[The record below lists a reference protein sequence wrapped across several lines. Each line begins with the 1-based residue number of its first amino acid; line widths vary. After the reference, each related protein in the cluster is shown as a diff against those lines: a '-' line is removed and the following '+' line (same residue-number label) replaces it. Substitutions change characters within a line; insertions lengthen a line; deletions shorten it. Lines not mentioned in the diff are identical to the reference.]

1 MQAIVPPPNMS
12 LQTERIVPMQ
22 VLAMGFPRTGTS
34 SLKIALETLG
44 YVRTNHG
51 FTVHTSSGAMMDM
64 WIAAIK
70 AKFFGEGTP
79 FGRAEWDKLLGDCR
93 AVADVPHILFAAEL
107 MAAYPDA
114 KVLLTNRSPE
124 NWWKSFEATVVESR
138 KPTLF
143 RRFIRWLD
151 PEQTAKSMQLAQLIF
166 RVLFDT
172 DHVTKDIA
180 QARFTAHYE
189 EVRRLAP
196 KSRLLEFEVKE
207 GWGPLAKFLGK
218 EVPATAFPR
227 VNDTEQFKKRV
238 FGMRMKPVRMWAG
251 RIVWA
256 LVTAGV
262 PAALLLYY
270 RVWV

>member
-1 MQAIVPPPNMS
+1 MS
-12 LQTERIVPMQ
+12 LQTERTVPMQ
-22 VLAMGFPRTGTS
+22 VLALGFQRTGTT
-34 SLKIALETLG
+34 SLTVALETLG

-51 FTVHTSSGAMMDM
+51 FTVLTSSGAVIDM

-93 AVADVPHILFAAEL
+93 AVCDAPHILFAAEL
-107 MAAYPDA
+107 IAAYPDA
-114 KVLLTNRSPE
+114 KVVLTNRSLE
-124 NWWKSFEATVVESR
+124 NWWKSFEATILEAR
-138 KPTLF
+138 KPTQLK
-143 RRFIRWLD
+143 RLVRWLD
-151 PEQTAKSMQLAQLIF
+151 PGQSAKSMQLAGLIF
-166 RVLFDT
+166 RVLYDSDN
-172 DHVTKDIA
+172 DHVTKDVA

-196 KSRLLEFEVKE
+196 KGRLLEFEVKE

-238 FGMRMKPVRMWAG
+238 FDMRMKPVRVWAS
-251 RIVWA
+251 RIVWS

-262 PAALLLYY
+262 PAVLLLYC
-270 RVWV
+270 RVWA